1 MPLSSNTGGREEGKA
16 HPSSLSGGMSLK
28 SPERLGVMSPS
39 SEKGQETSR
48 PAFLFYR
55 QIESSVISPFYIQ
68 CLHLTLTRL
77 LLFCP
82 NRMLAAR
89 AFSLIGKRAIS
100 TSVCLRAHGHAGVIK
115 AEDFSLP
122 AYVDRRDV
130 PLPEVAF
137 VRDLSAQQKA
147 LKEKEKASW
156 TALSVD
162 EKVELYRIKFN
173 ESYAEMNRGSNE
185 WKTVLGGVL
194 FFLGVTGLILIW
206 QKHYMY
212 GPIPHTF
219 SDEWLSMQT
228 KRMLDMRINPVE
240 GISSQWDF
248 EKNEWKK

>member
-1 MPLSSNTGGREEGKA
+1 
-16 HPSSLSGGMSLK
+16 
-28 SPERLGVMSPS
+28 
-39 SEKGQETSR
+39 
-48 PAFLFYR
+48 
-55 QIESSVISPFYIQ
+55 
-68 CLHLTLTRL
+68 
-77 LLFCP
+77 
-82 NRMLAAR
+82 MLAAR
-89 AFSLIGKRAIS
+89 AFSLIGRRALS
-100 TSVCLRAHGHAGVIK
+100 TTICVRAHGHAGVVK
-115 AEDFSLP
+115 AEDFSHP

-130 PLPEVAF
+130 PLPEAAF
-137 VRDLSAQQKA
+137 VKELSAQQKA

-173 ESYAEMNRGSNE
+173 ESYAEMNKGTNE

-194 FFLGVTGLILIW
+194 FFLGVSGLILIW
-206 QKHYMY
+206 QKMYMY

-240 GISSQWDF
+240 GISSQWDY

>member
-1 MPLSSNTGGREEGKA
+1 GA
-16 HPSSLSGGMSLK
+16 
-28 SPERLGVMSPS
+28 
-39 SEKGQETSR
+39 
-48 PAFLFYR
+48 
-55 QIESSVISPFYIQ
+55 
-68 CLHLTLTRL
+68 
-77 LLFCP
+77 
-82 NRMLAAR
+82 
-89 AFSLIGKRAIS
+89 
-100 TSVCLRAHGHAGVIK
+100 AGVVK

-212 GPIPHTF
+212 GPVPHTF
-219 SDEWLSMQT
+219 SEEWLSMQT

>member
-1 MPLSSNTGGREEGKA
+1 MFGFSSKKGQKI
-16 HPSSLSGGMSLK
+16 SSL
-28 SPERLGVMSPS
+28 
-39 SEKGQETSR
+39 
-48 PAFLFYR
+48 AFLFYR
-55 QIESSVISPFYIQ
+55 RVENSVISLLYVQ
-68 CLHLTLTRL
+68 CLHLTLAYL

-82 NRMLAAR
+82 DRMLASR

-100 TSVCLRAHGHAGVIK
+100 TSICVRAHGHAGVVK

-173 ESYAEMNRGSNE
+173 ESYAEMNKGTNE

-194 FFLGVTGLILIW
+194 FFLGLTGLILIW

-219 SDEWLSMQT
+219 SDEWLSAQT

-240 GISSQWDF
+240 GISAQWDF
-248 EKNEWKK
+248 DKNEWKK

>member
-1 MPLSSNTGGREEGKA
+1 MLYLEVFSLRDALTGITFLSELLGFCIVTSKRCLC
-16 HPSSLSGGMSLK
+16 PSQKLEWVS
-28 SPERLGVMSPS
+28 
-39 SEKGQETSR
+39 
-48 PAFLFYR
+48 
-55 QIESSVISPFYIQ
+55 
-68 CLHLTLTRL
+68 
-77 LLFCP
+77 LLFP
-82 NRMLAAR
+82 HA
-89 AFSLIGKRAIS
+89 
-100 TSVCLRAHGHAGVIK
+100 AGVIK

-130 PLPEVAF
+130 PLPEAAF

>member
-1 MPLSSNTGGREEGKA
+1 MFGFSSKKGQKI
-16 HPSSLSGGMSLK
+16 SSL
-28 SPERLGVMSPS
+28 
-39 SEKGQETSR
+39 
-48 PAFLFYR
+48 AFLFYR
-55 QIESSVISPFYIQ
+55 QVENSVISLLYVQ
-68 CLHLTLTRL
+68 CLHLTLAYL

-82 NRMLAAR
+82 DRMLASR
-89 AFSLIGKRAIS
+89 AFSLVGKRAIS
-100 TSVCLRAHGHAGVIK
+100 TSICVRAHGHAGVVK

-173 ESYAEMNRGSNE
+173 ESYAEMNKGTNE

-194 FFLGVTGLILIW
+194 FFLGLTGLILIW

-219 SDEWLSMQT
+219 SDEWLSAQT

-240 GISSQWDF
+240 GISAQWDF
-248 EKNEWKK
+248 DKNEWKK